1 MTRTIAFIVF
11 LVATVIWF
19 IIRHPARRG
28 AKKTAV
34 KESGRSPRE
43 KILMGISLAGL
54 GLIPLAY
61 VIANLARPRLNFL
74 AFAEYPFQPGA
85 AWLGTLVFA
94 FSLWLFRRTHK
105 DLGRNWSVSLDIR
118 ETHKLITQGV
128 YSKVRHPMY
137 SAFWLWAIAQALLL
151 PNWIAGFSGI
161 VGFGT
166 LFFGRVFEEE
176 RMMERAF
183 GDEYRDYMRR
193 TWRILPGVF

>member
-28 AKKTAV
+28 AKKAAV
-34 KESGRSPRE
+34 KESGRSLRE
-43 KILMGISLAGL
+43 KLLMAISLTGL

-61 VIANLARPRLNFL
+61 VIANLARPRLHFL
-74 AFAEYPFQPGA
+74 AFAEYPFQPRA

-118 ETHKLITQGV
+118 ETHKLITEGV
-128 YSKVRHPMY
+128 YAKVRHPMY

-166 LFFGRVFEEE
+166 LFFGRVFEEV

>member
-1 MTRTIAFIVF
+1 MAISF
-11 LVATVIWF
+11 L
-19 IIRHPARRG
+19 
-28 AKKTAV
+28 
-34 KESGRSPRE
+34 
-43 KILMGISLAGL
+43 GL
-54 GLIPLAY
+54 GLIPLVF
-61 VIANLARPRLNFL
+61 VITNLARTHWKFL
-74 AFAEYPFQPGA
+74 AFAEYPFQPA
-85 AWLGTLVFA
+85 LVWAGTAVFA

-118 ETHKLITQGV
+118 ETHKLITRGV
-128 YSKVRHPMY
+128 YAKVRHPMY

-176 RMMERAF
+176 RMMEKAF
-183 GDEYRDYMRR
+183 GAEYRDYMRR

>member
-11 LVATVIWF
+11 LAATVIWF

-28 AKKTAV
+28 SKKTAV
-34 KESGRSPRE
+34 RISARTPRE
-43 KILMGISLAGL
+43 KILMAISLTGL

-61 VIANLARPRLNFL
+61 VISNLANKHFNFL
-74 AFAEYPFQPGA
+74 GFAEHPFYPWL

-118 ETHKLITQGV
+118 ESHKLVTQGV
-128 YSKVRHPMY
+128 YARVRHPMY

-151 PNWIAGFSGI
+151 PNWVAGFSGI

-176 RMMERAF
+176 RLMEQAF
-183 GDEYRDYMRR
+183 GEEYRDYMRR
-193 TWRILPGVF
+193 TWRILPGIF